1 MEILRRDSDSGSD
14 SDSESGRAGD
24 RDRAGSSDRAGNR
37 HGAGGHPPGANG
49 SPVPAPRG
57 VTALL
62 ELPFVAADLALLR
75 HLVSRRSEDAGL
87 SDPRLSDFVLAV
99 HEVASNAIVHGGGK
113 GRILLDRADGG
124 LRCSIA
130 DQGPGFT
137 APTPPGSLPAADEAE
152 HGRGLWLARALA
164 DRFEVVVDAAGTTVT
179 LVAHLS

>member
-1 MEILRRDSDSGSD
+1 MEILRRDSEDDS
-14 SDSESGRAGD
+14 
-24 RDRAGSSDRAGNR
+24 
-37 HGAGGHPPGANG
+37 HGASGHLPHLNG
-49 SPVPAPRG
+49 SPASTPRTVPP
-57 VTALL
+57 LL

-113 GRILLDRADGG
+113 GRILLDHGDGG

-130 DQGPGFT
+130 DHGPGLT
-137 APTPPGSLPAADEAE
+137 APAPPGALPAADEAE

-164 DRFEVVVDAAGTTVT
+164 DRLDVVVDAAGTTVT
-179 LVAHLS
+179 LVALLG